1 MFDQTAGTGNRKP
14 FAWGGT
20 TIETVPGLQ
29 TGSEETWVA
38 QAENAGHGIPH
49 VGRYPDTK
57 AHDPGMENGTRAMGW
72 LRDHPR
78 PYLMPGDRDV
88 GLTRKPV
95 QGPVGEVSREELAH

>member
-1 MFDQTAGTGNRKP
+1 M
-14 FAWGGT
+14 GGT

-29 TGSEETWVA
+29 TGSEETLGCSGR
-38 QAENAGHGIPH
+38 ECRTLNSH

-78 PYLMPGDRDV
+78 PYLMPGDGDV
-88 GLTRKPV
+88 ADKEPV
-95 QGPVGEVSREELAH
+95 QGPVGEEQEELAH